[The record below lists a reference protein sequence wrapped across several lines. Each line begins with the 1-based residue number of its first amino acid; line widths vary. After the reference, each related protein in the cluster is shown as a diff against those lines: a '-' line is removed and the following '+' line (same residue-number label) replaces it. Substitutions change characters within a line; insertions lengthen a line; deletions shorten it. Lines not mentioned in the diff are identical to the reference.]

1 MAKVV
6 RRIIRDGHVYEVT
19 CAVRAD
25 GVTSPVSDFLDQLK
39 EQTWQPDTADPP
51 ELTGD
56 DQYRAYAWLLEAV
69 RYFADNGEFHQRGS
83 WNQLLDGIWEIKRW
97 QLRITFFDTD
107 GLGNYTPK
115 MTERS
120 SASGICPLPDFDEH
134 IRLGTAFEKPAS
146 QKKTPQH
153 QLDLAHDVREE
164 DLSHDR
170 QT

>member
-1 MAKVV
+1 MTKVE
-6 RRIIRDGHVYEVT
+6 RRIIHDGRVYEVA
-19 CAVRAD
+19 CALRAD

-39 EQTWQPDTADPP
+39 EQTWQPDTTDPS

-69 RYFADNGEFHQRGS
+69 RYFADNGEFRQRGS
-83 WNQLLDGIWEIKRW
+83 WNLLFDGIWEIKRW

-120 SASGICPLPDFDEH
+120 SASGVCPLPEFDEH
-134 IRLGTAFEKPAS
+134 IRLGTAFGKTAS
-146 QKKTPQH
+146 QKKTPQQ
-153 QLDLAHDVREE
+153 QLDLAYEIREE

-170 QT
+170 PT